1 MLDKKRMFSRLCT
14 LDTFVR
20 RQKNGFMKFF
30 MLILQANYPSAK
42 FVVKAALALLTVR
55 TVNREEQAA
64 NRTMLI
70 VTFHYLYPF

>member
-1 MLDKKRMFSRLCT
+1 
-14 LDTFVR
+14 
-20 RQKNGFMKFF
+20 MKFF
-30 MLILQANYPSAK
+30 MLILQANYSSAK

-55 TVNREEQAA
+55 TVFNREEQAA